1 MNPKNDTTIV
11 VSLASDTP
19 SVADAAWINLGENG
33 RLDIQAIIHHGDDIT
48 AAPTGTPVGSWRLYF
63 AGAEGVGAAPVT
75 PVRVTAAETG
85 ANSLADIA
93 PNGNN
98 LVNAVANFTDCPGTR
113 CKAVYVYG
121 SGGVGDKATL
131 LITRS

>member
-1 MNPKNDTTIV
+1 MDPKNSRTIV

-19 SVADAAWINLGENG
+19 SVAAAEWIEVGENG
-33 RLDIQAIIHHGDDIT
+33 RLDIQAIIHSGSDIT
-48 AAPTGTPVGSWRLYF
+48 AAPTGTPNGSWRLYF
-63 AGAEGVGAAPVT
+63 AGAQEIGGVAVT

-85 ANSLADIA
+85 ANSLAHIA

-113 CKAVYVYG
+113 CKAVFVRVD
-121 SGGVGDKATL
+121 GGTGDKATL
-131 LITRS
+131 IVTRS